1 MLMFQTNR
9 GCPFSCTVCQEG
21 SRYFSPVKRH
31 SMEFIK
37 SELDYIAARV
47 NSKAALWITDSNW
60 AMYEQDEETAQHIA
74 SIQKA
79 KGWPADIISSSGKA
93 NLDRNIRNTNI

>member
-1 MLMFQTNR
+1 M
-9 GCPFSCTVCQEG
+9 E
-21 SRYFSPVKRH
+21 YF
-31 SMEFIK
+31 K

-47 NSKAALWITDSNW
+47 NSKATLWMTESNW
-60 AMYEQDEETAQHIA
+60 AMYDQDEETAQHIA

-93 NLDRNIRNTNI
+93 NLDRNIRNTNIWNRTIYFLFRSINECRRLTIY